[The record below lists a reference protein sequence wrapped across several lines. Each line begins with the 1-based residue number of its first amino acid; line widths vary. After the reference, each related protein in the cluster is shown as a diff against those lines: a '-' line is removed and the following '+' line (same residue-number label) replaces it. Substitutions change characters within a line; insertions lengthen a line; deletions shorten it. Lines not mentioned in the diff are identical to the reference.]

1 MTSASPME
9 RLAHGAA
16 LTGYFGLIILTLIWE
31 TRWAPSSYAPPVV
44 WLAIKAVPL
53 LFPLRGMLHGR
64 IYTYA
69 WASMLSLAY
78 LAEGVVLVYA
88 DAAQRLPALLEVL
101 LASAMFAGC
110 NVYVRHKARRLRSAV
125 PT

>member
-1 MTSASPME
+1 MESASFQE
-9 RLAHGAA
+9 RLAHSAA
-16 LTGYFGLIILTLIWE
+16 LTGFFGLIVLTLIWE
-31 TRWAPSSYAPPVV
+31 TRWAPSSYAPPVI
-44 WLAIKAVPL
+44 WLTVKAVPL
-53 LFPLRGMLHGR
+53 LFPLRGMLYGR

-88 DAAQRLPALLEVL
+88 DPGQRLPALLEIL

-110 NVYVRHKARRLRSAV
+110 NAYVRLKARRLRSAA